1 MKKSL
6 LTFAIFSLA
15 FVGYAQQDPQM
26 TFWMYDRLSFNS
38 AAAGMEDCHCGS
50 VFYRDQWDG
59 FDRNPKTGLFN
70 YNGAFAANNFKFGA
84 GLTFFRDNLGQE
96 TNTVFRAHFAPK
108 FDLGGK
114 TLALG
119 LNIGALNKRLGA
131 NWISIDP
138 YREDPA
144 IPDNETAQTAFD
156 IGLGAM
162 IYDQDK
168 YYFGVSVTHLT
179 APELND
185 LFYKSAAHMYVMG
198 GYNFPLGSG
207 PLELR
212 TNALV
217 KTDLAVT
224 PAFDLN
230 ANVLWN
236 KFLFGGLTFR
246 PGDAIAPMAGMEYA
260 FPTKNTNGGRT
271 ELNQKLR
278 LGYTYDITTS
288 EVSNYSSG
296 SHEFFVTYC
305 FNMVTTPIRAKHN
318 NPRFL

>member
-1 MKKSL
+1 
-6 LTFAIFSLA
+6 
-15 FVGYAQQDPQM
+15 M
-26 TFWMYDRLSFNS
+26 TFWMFDRLSFNS

-50 VFYRDQWDG
+50 IFYRNQWTG
-59 FDRNPKTGLFN
+59 FERAPKTGLFN

-84 GLTFFRDNLGQE
+84 GLTFFRDALGQE
-96 TNTVFRAHFAPK
+96 TNSVFRGHFAPK

-119 LNIGALNKRLGA
+119 INIGATNKRFGD
-131 NWISIDP
+131 NFNPIDENDSSIP
-138 YREDPA
+138 S
-144 IPDNETAQTAFD
+144 NEVAQTVFD

-162 IYDQDK
+162 IYEQDK

-179 APELND
+179 APEFSD
-185 LFYKSAAHMYVMG
+185 LFYKSAAHMYIMG
-198 GYNFPLGSG
+198 GYNFPIGSG

-217 KTDLAVT
+217 KSDLAVT
-224 PAFDLN
+224 PAFDVN

-246 PGDAIAPMAGMEYA
+246 PGDAIAPMAGLEWK

-288 EVSNYSSG
+288 EIRNYSSG

-305 FNMVTTPIRAKHN
+305 FNMVTSPIRAKHN